1 MTNRPELIE
10 RLESTDLFDFI
21 IIGGGASGLG
31 AAVDAA
37 SRGFKTALFE
47 GSDFA
52 KGTSSRSTK
61 LVHGGV
67 RYLAQGN
74 IGLVK
79 EALKERGLL
88 AQNAAHLF
96 QNQTF
101 IIPNYKWWQGY
112 YYALGLKTYDF
123 LSGKL
128 SLGKARLLSGKTTK
142 SQIPSLVGKGLKSGV
157 AYKDGQFDDARLA
170 LNLAQ
175 TAISQRAVVLNYFKV
190 KDLLYDDKEQ
200 VAGVVVK
207 DVETDKL
214 YEVRSKVVINATGV
228 FANKILKMDGR
239 KKNGFKIVPSQGIH
253 LVLDKSFLKSDR
265 AIMIPKTSD
274 GRVLFVIPW
283 HNKVVVGTTDT
294 PNVKAKYEPRALPS
308 EIEFVL
314 DTAGQYLTKK
324 PTKKDVLSVF
334 AGLRPLVAPEGNK
347 QNTREISRGHR
358 IIVSESGLIS
368 IVGGKWTTYRHMAE
382 ELIDKAVSTG
392 KVNEAASQT
401 EGLQLHGSLKNSSE
415 VFYNHRYVYGSDL
428 EKVEEIESQDANYR
442 QKLHRDYD
450 YTVGEVIFSV
460 RYEMARTVED
470 ILARRNRL
478 LFLDARAAIKIAPF
492 VAKLIAGELQKS
504 QTWAKNESDR
514 FIKLAKGY
522 VLEVEVEIED
532 AISAPTEA

>member
-1 MTNRPELIE
+1 MINRSELVAK
-10 RLESTDLFDFI
+10 LESAGCFDVV

-31 AAVDAA
+31 AAVDAS

-74 IGLVK
+74 IELVK

-88 AQNAAHLF
+88 AKNAAHLF
-96 QNQTF
+96 ENQTF

-112 YYALGLKTYDF
+112 YYALGLKVYDF
-123 LSGKL
+123 LSGRL

-142 SQIPSLVGKGLKSGV
+142 KLIPSLVAKNLKSGV
-157 AYKDGQFDDARLA
+157 AYRDGQFDDARLA

-175 TAISQRAVVLNYFKV
+175 TAISQNAIVLNYFKV
-190 KDLLYDDKEQ
+190 KDLFYHKDNSIG
-200 VAGVVVK
+200 GVIVEDLETGILHEVK
-207 DVETDKL
+207 S
-214 YEVRSKVVINATGV
+214 RIVINATGV

-253 LVLDKSFLKSDR
+253 LVLDKSFLNSDK

-294 PNVKAKYEPRALPS
+294 PNVKAKYEPKALDS

-314 DTAGQYLTKK
+314 NTASQYLVKK
-324 PTKKDVLSVF
+324 PTKEDVLSVF
-334 AGLRPLVAPEGNK
+334 AGLRPLVATEGNK
-347 QNTREISRGHR
+347 QNTREISRGHK
-358 IIVSESGLIS
+358 ILVSESGLIS
-368 IVGGKWTTYRHMAE
+368 IVGGKWTTYRHMSE
-382 ELIDKAVSTG
+382 ELIDKAISIG
-392 KVNEAASQT
+392 NLENINSKT
-401 EGLQLHGSLKNSSE
+401 EHLPLYGNLKNGS
-415 VFYNHRYVYGSDL
+415 VKFKNHKYVYGSDL
-428 EKVEEIESQDANYR
+428 GKVQALEAQDANYR

-450 YTVGEVIFSV
+450 YTVGEVIFGI

-478 LFLDARAAIKIAPF
+478 LFLDARAAIKVAPF
-492 VAKLIAGELQKS
+492 VAKLIANELNKS
-504 QTWAKNESDR
+504 QAWVREESSK
-514 FIKLAKGY
+514 FIKVAQGY
-522 VLEVEVEIED
+522 LLEEVKDDQTIK
-532 AISAPTEA
+532 T